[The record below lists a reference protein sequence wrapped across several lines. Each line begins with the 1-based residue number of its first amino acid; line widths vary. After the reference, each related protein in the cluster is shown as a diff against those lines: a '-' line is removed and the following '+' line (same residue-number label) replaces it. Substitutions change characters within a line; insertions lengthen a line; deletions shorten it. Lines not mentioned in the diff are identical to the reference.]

1 MRFATEKSY
10 VWEKPRNNA
19 CAVAAFTV
27 SLDSSTKNEEKIAP
41 QPDKRCIC
49 GVSRVYCAG
58 NKLRI
63 KKTHRLMAQG
73 TLFIV
78 SAPSG
83 AGKSSLIQAL
93 LKTQPLYDTQVSIS
107 HTTRGIRP
115 RENHGEH
122 YYFVNHDAFRQMIKE
137 DAFLEHAEV
146 FGNYY
151 GTSRKAIEQVLS
163 TGVDVF
169 LDIDWQ
175 GAKQIRERM
184 PQARSIFVLPPSKD
198 ELDRRLR
205 GRGQDSEDVI
215 ARRMAQAVSEMS
227 HYAEY
232 DYLIVNDDFDLALSD
247 LKNIIRAERLRMGR
261 QKLRHDAL
269 ISKLLAD

>member
-1 MRFATEKSY
+1 MQTLRQCH
-10 VWEKPRNNA
+10 RA
-19 CAVAAFTV
+19 CIIDRILSPLFTQF
-27 SLDSSTKNEEKIAP
+27 KI
-41 QPDKRCIC
+41 I
-49 GVSRVYCAG
+49 
-58 NKLRI
+58 
-63 KKTHRLMAQG
+63 MAQG

-93 LKTQPLYDTQVSIS
+93 LKTQPLYDTQVSVS
-107 HTTRGIRP
+107 HTTRDMRP
-115 RENHGEH
+115 GEVQGDH
-122 YYFVNHDAFRQMIKE
+122 YFFISKDEFRAMIA
-137 DAFLEHAEV
+137 DGAFLEYAEV

-175 GAKQIRERM
+175 GAQQIRQHM
-184 PQARSIFVLPPSKD
+184 PTARSIFVLPPSKD

-205 GRGQDSEDVI
+205 GRGQDSEQVI
-215 ARRMAQAVSEMS
+215 EKRMAKAVDEMS

-247 LKNIIRAERLRMGR
+247 LKTIIRAERLRMGR
-261 QKLRHDAL
+261 QKARHDAL
-269 ISKLLAD
+269 ISKLLAH

>member
-1 MRFATEKSY
+1 M
-10 VWEKPRNNA
+10 V
-19 CAVAAFTV
+19 
-27 SLDSSTKNEEKIAP
+27 
-41 QPDKRCIC
+41 
-49 GVSRVYCAG
+49 
-58 NKLRI
+58 
-63 KKTHRLMAQG
+63 QG
-73 TLFIV
+73 TLYIV

-107 HTTRGIRP
+107 HTTRAKRP
-115 RENHGEH
+115 SENHAEH
-122 YYFVNHDAFRQMIKE
+122 YYFVSHDEFRQMIEE
-137 DAFLEHAEV
+137 DAFLEYAEV

-151 GTSRKAIEQVLS
+151 GTSRKAIEQILS

-175 GAKQIRERM
+175 GAQQIRKKM
-184 PQARSIFVLPPSKD
+184 PQSRSIFILPPSKD

-205 GRGQDSEDVI
+205 GRGQDSDEVI
-215 ARRMAQAVSEMS
+215 AKRMAQAVAEMT

-247 LKNIIRAERLRMGR
+247 LKTIIRAERLRLGR
-261 QKLRHDAL
+261 QKMRHDAL
-269 ISKLLAD
+269 ITKLLAD

>member
-1 MRFATEKSY
+1 M
-10 VWEKPRNNA
+10 V
-19 CAVAAFTV
+19 
-27 SLDSSTKNEEKIAP
+27 
-41 QPDKRCIC
+41 
-49 GVSRVYCAG
+49 
-58 NKLRI
+58 
-63 KKTHRLMAQG
+63 QG
-73 TLFIV
+73 TLYIV

-107 HTTRGIRP
+107 HTTRAVRP
-115 RENHGEH
+115 GEKNAEH
-122 YYFVNHDAFRQMIKE
+122 YFFVSKEEFCEMIAK

-151 GTSRKAIEQVLS
+151 GTSREAIEQVLAS
-163 TGVDVF
+163 GVDVF

-175 GAKQIRERM
+175 GAQQIRKKM

-205 GRGQDSEDVI
+205 GRGQDSEEVI
-215 ARRMAQAVSEMS
+215 AKRMAQAVAEMT
-227 HYAEY
+227 HFAEY

-247 LKNIIRAERLRMGR
+247 LKTIIRAERLRLSR
-261 QKLRHDAL
+261 QKLRHDGL
-269 ISKLLAD
+269 ITKLLAD

>member
-1 MRFATEKSY
+1 M
-10 VWEKPRNNA
+10 V
-19 CAVAAFTV
+19 
-27 SLDSSTKNEEKIAP
+27 
-41 QPDKRCIC
+41 
-49 GVSRVYCAG
+49 
-58 NKLRI
+58 
-63 KKTHRLMAQG
+63 QG
-73 TLFIV
+73 TLYII

-107 HTTRGIRP
+107 HTTRSERP
-115 RENHGEH
+115 GEKHGEH
-122 YYFVNHDAFRQMIKE
+122 YFFVSKDEFIEMIEK
-137 DAFLEHAEV
+137 DDFLEHAEV

-151 GTSRKAIEQVLS
+151 GTSRVTIEQVLAS
-163 TGVDVF
+163 GVDVF

-175 GAKQIRERM
+175 GAQQIRTKM

-205 GRGQDSEDVI
+205 GRGQDSEEVI
-215 ARRMAQAVSEMS
+215 AKRMAQAVAEMT

-247 LKNIIRAERLRMGR
+247 LKTIIRAERLRLCR
-261 QKLRHDAL
+261 QKLRHDGL
-269 ISKLLAD
+269 ITKLLAD

>member
-1 MRFATEKSY
+1 M
-10 VWEKPRNNA
+10 V
-19 CAVAAFTV
+19 
-27 SLDSSTKNEEKIAP
+27 
-41 QPDKRCIC
+41 
-49 GVSRVYCAG
+49 
-58 NKLRI
+58 
-63 KKTHRLMAQG
+63 QG
-73 TLFIV
+73 TLYII

-107 HTTRGIRP
+107 HTTRSERP
-115 RENHGEH
+115 GEKHGEH
-122 YYFVNHDAFRQMIKE
+122 YFFVSKDELIEMIEK
-137 DAFLEHAEV
+137 DDFLEHAEV

-151 GTSRKAIEQVLS
+151 GTSRVTIEQVLAS
-163 TGVDVF
+163 GVDVF

-175 GAKQIRERM
+175 GAQQIRTIM

-205 GRGQDSEDVI
+205 GRGQDSEEVI
-215 ARRMAQAVSEMS
+215 AKRMAQAVAEMT

-247 LKNIIRAERLRMGR
+247 LKTIIRAERLRLSR
-261 QKLRHDAL
+261 QKLRHDGL
-269 ISKLLAD
+269 ITKLLAD

>member
-1 MRFATEKSY
+1 M
-10 VWEKPRNNA
+10 
-19 CAVAAFTV
+19 
-27 SLDSSTKNEEKIAP
+27 TKTLSPLFI
-41 QPDKRCIC
+41 QF
-49 GVSRVYCAG
+49 
-58 NKLRI
+58 
-63 KKTHRLMAQG
+63 KKTMAQG

-107 HTTRGIRP
+107 HTTRAIRP
-115 RENHGEH
+115 GEVHGEH
-122 YYFVNHDAFRQMIKE
+122 YHFVTKDEFKAMIAENAF
-137 DAFLEHAEV
+137 FEHAEV
-146 FGNYY
+146 FGNFY
-151 GTSRKAIEQVLS
+151 GTSRHAIEQVLA

-175 GAKQIRERM
+175 GAQQVRKEM
-184 PQARSIFVLPPSKD
+184 PQARSIFILPPTQD

-205 GRGQDSEDVI
+205 GRGQDNDQVI
-215 ARRMAQAVSEMS
+215 AARMAKAVDEMS

-247 LKNIIRAERLRMGR
+247 LKTIIRAERLRMHR
-261 QKLRHDAL
+261 QKSRHGAL